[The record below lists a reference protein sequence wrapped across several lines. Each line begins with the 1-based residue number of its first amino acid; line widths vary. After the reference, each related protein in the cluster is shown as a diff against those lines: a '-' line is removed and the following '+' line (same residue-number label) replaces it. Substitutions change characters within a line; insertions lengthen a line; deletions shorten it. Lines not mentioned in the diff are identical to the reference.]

1 MPDVSELTADNALTA
16 LDEWTAQTLWPERRA
31 FVAERIEQAEQEM
44 DATAESDLAER
55 PAAEQLTYVD
65 DIVEQ
70 LFDIRRVFPEERYRA
85 DVFYCE
91 TAVDFLHPLAAI
103 DLSPTA
109 QEQLSKRADFQGPVL
124 GQVAYYLPGQGCY
137 VNGPLLARRAGVS
150 DPRAAVEQ
158 PDVFF
163 QAVRAIARTMWGWG
177 FLLDYS
183 LAGKKRRETRSW
195 QAEVAA
201 QLGLAEP
208 APPHPERTFTQL
220 AEAGWTAWMTEM
232 ITQAARRQRMG
243 GWEQPAFSRKDFW
256 QILKEMSGEIVS
268 EAQWLD
274 MLIPTWGALKKLRAS
289 HEVGQRRIHRQ
300 ANRLRAAA
308 NRLDPAFQ
316 KATGWSC
323 AAWLSRLLLDRVE
336 SKVGS
341 FCMPYALL
349 IAHDVDYRAAHVAPD
364 SPQGSVDTRLWLLSY
379 LDEGVKY
386 SISAMAIAAWEELKV
401 SSPVALRQA

>member
-1 MPDVSELTADNALTA
+1 
-16 LDEWTAQTLWPERRA
+16 
-31 FVAERIEQAEQEM
+31 
-44 DATAESDLAER
+44 
-55 PAAEQLTYVD
+55 
-65 DIVEQ
+65 
-70 LFDIRRVFPEERYRA
+70 
-85 DVFYCE
+85 
-91 TAVDFLHPLAAI
+91 
-103 DLSPTA
+103 
-109 QEQLSKRADFQGPVL
+109 
-124 GQVAYYLPGQGCY
+124 
-137 VNGPLLARRAGVS
+137 
-150 DPRAAVEQ
+150 
-158 PDVFF
+158 
-163 QAVRAIARTMWGWG
+163 
-177 FLLDYS
+177 
-183 LAGKKRRETRSW
+183 
-195 QAEVAA
+195 
-201 QLGLAEP
+201 
-208 APPHPERTFTQL
+208 
-220 AEAGWTAWMTEM
+220 
-232 ITQAARRQRMG
+232 MG

-300 ANRLRAAA
+300 VNRLRAAA